1 MESTLPQLHELT
13 EARLALMRQLAD
25 SLEES
30 QSALLRNDAERIA
43 RGAAHQAEL
52 CRRWSHLESQ
62 LEREKQ
68 NSSRRRQSSTEPS
81 TAESCQAEWKQLNDR
96 IRHLTRVH
104 SSLLR
109 HLNRSLAVLARVA
122 ESCELTYAP
131 SHGSAMNAP
140 RVGG

>member
-1 MESTLPQLHELT
+1 MESALPQLHELT
-13 EARLALMRQLAD
+13 EARLALMRQLAS

-30 QSALLRNDAERIA
+30 QSALLRNDAEKIA

-52 CRRWSHLESQ
+52 CRRWSYLESQ
-62 LEREKQ
+62 LRREREDGALSHHASAEY
-68 NSSRRRQSSTEPS
+68 SSGKD
-81 TAESCQAEWKQLNDR
+81 CQAEWNQLNDR

-131 SHGSAMNAP
+131 SHGTRINAL

>member
-1 MESTLPQLHELT
+1 MESALPQLHELT
-13 EARLALMRQLAD
+13 EARLAVMRQLAN

-52 CRRWSHLESQ
+52 CRRWCHLESQ
-62 LEREKQ
+62 LQRGRA
-68 NSSRRRQSSTEPS
+68 NSGSRQQSSTERS
-81 TAESCQAEWKQLNDR
+81 TAENCMAEWKQLNDR

-122 ESCELTYAP
+122 KSCELTYAP